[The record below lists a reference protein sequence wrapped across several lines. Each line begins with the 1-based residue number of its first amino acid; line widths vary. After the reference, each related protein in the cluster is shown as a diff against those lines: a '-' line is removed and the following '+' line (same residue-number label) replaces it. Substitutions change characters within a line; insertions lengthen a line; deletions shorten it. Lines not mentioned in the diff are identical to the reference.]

1 LSDDQAPSSRYR
13 LPSLSDRGAI
23 IRLLGI
29 GAALGATLVSFAYVG
44 GWLSPH
50 RLTAARL
57 IDGFEQVNG
66 VHAGFRRNHAKGVCI
81 SGYFDSN
88 GRGAGLSRAV
98 VFKSG
103 RTPVIGRFAFAGG
116 QPFLPDGPKA
126 VRSLALSF
134 RPAQGQEWRTGMIDI
149 PVFAVSTPQA
159 FYEQLLAAKPDPAT
173 GKPDPAVMK
182 AFLAHNP
189 DSARAVKQISAHPR
203 SSGFDNSTFNG
214 LDAFL
219 FVNAAGAS
227 TPVRWSMQ
235 SIQPFAPLAVD
246 NPGNGKAAAAGDDDY
261 LFDALIAQVRRSPLR
276 WRLVVTIGRPG
287 DPTSNATLAWPLDR
301 AQLDVGTLTIDQIA
315 GEAQGNCR
323 DINFDPLVLPAGIAA
338 SDDPLL
344 STRSAAYA
352 QSFRRRAGE
361 AKRPSAV
368 QIAGQKGP

>member
-1 LSDDQAPSSRYR
+1 V
-13 LPSLSDRGAI
+13 
-23 IRLLGI
+23 
-29 GAALGATLVSFAYVG
+29 ALGVALVSFAYVG

-57 IDGFEQVNG
+57 VDRFERING
-66 VHAGFRRNHAKGVCI
+66 VQAGFRRNHAKGVCI

-88 GRGAGLSRAV
+88 GRGAELSRAV
-98 VFKSG
+98 VFKPG
-103 RTPVIGRFAFAGG
+103 RTPVIGRFALAGG

-126 VRSLALSF
+126 VRSMALSF
-134 RPAQGQEWRTGMIDI
+134 RPAGGQEWRTGMNDI
-149 PVFAVSTPQA
+149 PVFAASTPQA

-182 AFLAHNP
+182 AFLARNP

-203 SSGFDNSTFNG
+203 SSGFDNSTFNS

-235 SIQPFAPLAVD
+235 SIQPFVPQAAD
-246 NPGNGKAAAAGDDDY
+246 KPGNAKAALAGNDNY
-261 LFDALIAQVRRSPLR
+261 LFDALIAQVRRGPLR

-287 DPTSNATLAWPLDR
+287 DPTSNATLAWPQDR
-301 AQLDVGTLTIDQIA
+301 EQRDAGTLTIDQIA

-344 STRSAAYA
+344 SARSAAYA
-352 QSFRRRAGE
+352 QSVRRRAGE

-368 QIAGQKGP
+368 QIAGQKGL